1 MLPISLRPASLCL
14 LAAIA
19 LTACTRA
26 PALDASSYESLLTSL
41 NTAADTLPEKD
52 RARFASARRQ
62 FNTLWFPDG
71 GADDA
76 PAREGIPDWRAVHG
90 LRPAEFVRFVEQTAR
105 LLPDTD
111 SAVSSTSLFPNPA
124 LAWRL
129 LAQYRDELTLL
140 TMNRQRQL
148 DEGKSTIDQFP
159 IIDVGY
165 VPPLADVPLEY
176 DHASFLISLRND
188 SDFDAYAPSVR
199 IRLTDP
205 AQPLPLF
212 DRTFEHPRGRE
223 PMGPGEVL
231 TMKFDCCQLIL
242 DPIHNGLLK
251 QASPQ
256 TVLEA
261 ELVSVSNHNNVPL
274 LNLAAFSL
282 HDARRMRVLQRCIAR
297 IEEDPAGWQPQ
308 AEADAPGGCGDAEQ
322 G

>member
-1 MLPISLRPASLCL
+1 MLSISLRPASLCL
-14 LAAIA
+14 LAAVA

-26 PALDASSYESLLTSL
+26 PTLDASSYESLLISM
-41 NTAADTLPEKD
+41 NAAAETLPEKD
-52 RARFASARRQ
+52 RASFAAARSQ

-76 PAREGIPDWRAVHG
+76 PVREGIPDWRAIHG
-90 LRPAEFVRFVEQTAR
+90 MRPSEFVRFVEQTAR
-105 LLPDTD
+105 FLPKTD
-111 SAVSSTSLFPNPA
+111 SDPSSSLFPNPA

-140 TMNRQRQL
+140 SANRQRQL

-188 SDFDAYAPSVR
+188 SGFDAYAPSVR

-205 AQPLPLF
+205 VQPLPLF
-212 DRTFEHPRGRE
+212 ERTFEYPRGRE
-223 PMGPGEVL
+223 PMEPGEVL

-242 DPIHNGLLK
+242 DPVHNGLLK

-274 LNLAAFSL
+274 LNTTAFSM
-282 HDARRMRVLQRCIAR
+282 HDAGVAALHCP
-297 IEEDPAGWQPQ
+297 D
-308 AEADAPGGCGDAEQ
+308 
-322 G
+322 

>member
-1 MLPISLRPASLCL
+1 MLPSSLRPASLIL
-14 LAAIA
+14 LAAVA

-26 PALDASSYESLLTSL
+26 PTLDASSYESLLISL
-41 NTAADTLPEKD
+41 NTAAETLPEKD
-52 RARFASARRQ
+52 RAAFAAARRQ
-62 FNTLWFPDG
+62 FNSLWFPNG

-76 PAREGIPDWRAVHG
+76 PARDGLPDWRAVHG
-90 LRPAEFVRFVEQTAR
+90 LRPVEFVRFVEQTAR

-111 SAVSSTSLFPNPA
+111 PATSTSLFPNPA

-176 DHASFLISLRND
+176 DHATFLISLRND

-231 TMKFDCCQLIL
+231 TMKFDCCQLII

-261 ELVSVSNHNNVPL
+261 ELVSVSNHNSVPL

-282 HDARRMRVLQRCIAR
+282 RDSRRMRVLERCIAR
-297 IEEDPAGWQPQ
+297 IEEDPAGWVPQ
-308 AEADAPGGCGDAEQ
+308 AAADAPGGCGDGEQ